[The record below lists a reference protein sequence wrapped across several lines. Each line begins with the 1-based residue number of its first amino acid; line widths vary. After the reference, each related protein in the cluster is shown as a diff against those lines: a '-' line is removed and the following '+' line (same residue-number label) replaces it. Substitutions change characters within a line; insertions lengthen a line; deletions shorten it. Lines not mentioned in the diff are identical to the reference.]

1 VRVPCSVFGASHAA
15 TSTAANL
22 QHSTVG
28 MDPKVCR
35 LSSVVCNA
43 RERARSAVAHHGTEQ
58 DAKDAVEPAEAYAA
72 STRGSGCECTIG
84 RASGRECEGCYYTRL
99 GVRIRW
105 NGRVHVCPA
114 IRRRAVKGAAESKRD
129 LQRHVAHVRHDR
141 HLPRAQLEAARGAC
155 SVAHGM
161 SMVYARG
168 MRASGG
174 CAHRA
179 AQ

>member
-1 VRVPCSVFGASHAA
+1 MRVPCSVFGASRAA

-43 RERARSAVAHHGTEQ
+43 RERGPSTVAHHRTEQ

-105 NGRVHVCPA
+105 NGRVQMCVQQLGGGPSKAPPSPNATCSATWPTSGTIDTSRAPSSRLPEAPA
-114 IRRRAVKGAAESKRD
+114 RLRMA
-129 LQRHVAHVRHDR
+129 
-141 HLPRAQLEAARGAC
+141 
-155 SVAHGM
+155 
-161 SMVYARG
+161 
-168 MRASGG
+168 
-174 CAHRA
+174 
-179 AQ
+179 